1 VTKFIGKFRK
11 NQDYNEDYDYAKN
24 FLHSKRRRGEHGE
37 IKKLKN
43 HEYEDAYE
51 YEMDDED
58 ISPSKKD

>member
-43 HEYEDAYE
+43 HEYEDTYK
-51 YEMDDED
+51 YEMDDE

>member
-1 VTKFIGKFRK
+1 MTKFIGKFRK

-51 YEMDDED
+51 YEMDDD

>member
-1 VTKFIGKFRK
+1 MTKFIGKFRK

-43 HEYEDAYE
+43 HEYEDVYE
-51 YEMDDED
+51 YQMDDE
-58 ISPSKKD
+58 ILPYKKD